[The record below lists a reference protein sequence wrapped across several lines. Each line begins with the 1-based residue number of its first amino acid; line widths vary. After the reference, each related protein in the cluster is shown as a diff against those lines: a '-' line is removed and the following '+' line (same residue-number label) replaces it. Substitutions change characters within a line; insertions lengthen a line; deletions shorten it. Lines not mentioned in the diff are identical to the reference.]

1 MALKAEGDRFMKT
14 FLFEERIR
22 LKLKSKDIAA
32 FTGIANQTQSNYE
45 LGKRSPDAQYLS
57 KLTELGF
64 DIRYVLTG
72 LREELVLTP
81 QEKTLLALFRHSPT
95 EVQDYILGGLLNN
108 PPG

>member
-81 QEKTLLALFRHSPT
+81 QEKHYWRYFDIRLQKSKIIFWVDS
-95 EVQDYILGGLLNN
+95 
-108 PPG
+108 